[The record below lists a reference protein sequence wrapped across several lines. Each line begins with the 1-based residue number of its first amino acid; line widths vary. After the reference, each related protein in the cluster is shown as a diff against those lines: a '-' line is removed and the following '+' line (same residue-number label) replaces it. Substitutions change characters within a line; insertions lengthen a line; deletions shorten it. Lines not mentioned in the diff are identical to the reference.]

1 MKDPAAK
8 PQRRGVSLG
17 EIIALFALIISA
29 LGLYLSW
36 QDRQRG
42 PAEVIEQK
50 PAIPLVLR
58 GTVEDRGRTL
68 VLTPAEDS
76 HDLDSLVL
84 TLPGGKSISA
94 GGDGRISAREI
105 ERVLGDALDRKAG
118 GSLRVTAD
126 ARYVEAGRDRTARR
140 SYVLRYDWEGG
151 GLFDD
156 RELRIAGFSRGGR

>member
-8 PQRRGVSLG
+8 PLRRGISLG
-17 EIIALFALIISA
+17 ETIALFALIVSA

-58 GTVEDRGRTL
+58 GTVEDGGRIL
-68 VLTPAEDS
+68 VLSPAEDS
-76 HDLDSLVL
+76 HDLDSVTLA
-84 TLPGGKSISA
+84 LPGGKRIDA

-105 ERVLGDALDRKAG
+105 ERALGDALDRKAG
-118 GSLRVTAD
+118 GSLRVMTD
-126 ARYVEAGRDRTARR
+126 TRYVEAGRERTARR
-140 SYVLRYDWEGG
+140 SYTLRYGWEGG

-156 RELRIAGFSRGGR
+156 RELRIAGFNRGG

>member
-1 MKDPAAK
+1 MTDPAAK
-8 PQRRGVSLG
+8 PPRRRGISVG
-17 EIIALFALIISA
+17 ETIALLALLVSA

-58 GTVEDRGRTL
+58 GTVEDGGRTL
-68 VLTPAEDS
+68 VLSPAEDS
-76 HDLDSLVL
+76 HDLDSATLA
-84 TLPGGKSISA
+84 LPGGKSVSA
-94 GGDGRISAREI
+94 GGDGRIGAREI
-105 ERVLGDALDRKAG
+105 ERALGDTLDRKAG
-118 GSLRVTAD
+118 GSLQVSAD

-156 RELRIAGFSRGGR
+156 RELRIAGFSRGG